1 MPDTPDT
8 TAVQASEQWPALV
21 RSDLVFDPTV
31 TDQAVR
37 LAAALGHDPIEAGTV
52 AAVGARLGWSELDAL
67 AAGGELA
74 AWFDLHT

>member
-8 TAVQASEQWPALV
+8 TAVQASEQWPAL
-21 RSDLVFDPTV
+21 
-31 TDQAVR
+31 
-37 LAAALGHDPIEAGTV
+37 DPIEAGTV
-52 AAVGARLGWSELDAL
+52 AAVGARLGWSEIDAL